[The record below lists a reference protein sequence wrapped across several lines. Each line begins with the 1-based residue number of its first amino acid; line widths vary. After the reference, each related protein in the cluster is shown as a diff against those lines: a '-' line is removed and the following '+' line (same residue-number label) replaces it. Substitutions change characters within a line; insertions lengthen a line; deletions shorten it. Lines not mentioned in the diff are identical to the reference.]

1 MLPNLIVG
9 NGVVV
14 SCGSPAHVIED
25 GAVAVSGE
33 LITDVGPCE
42 ELRRKY
48 PKARFEDVGG
58 RLIMPGMACTHT
70 HLYSTLG
77 LGMQSDGPAP
87 RVFSRILEGFWWR
100 LDRALTEEDIWISAM
115 MPLIRCVRNGT
126 TTIFD
131 HHSSPNAISGSLD
144 VIADAVTRVGIRA
157 LLAYE
162 VSDRDGPEVAD
173 EAIRENVRFIEQ
185 CKRNSSPLL
194 RATFGLHASL
204 TLSDGT
210 LKKCVEAPGAT
221 EAGFHIH
228 TAEGVED
235 LIRSIRRYG
244 KPVVKRLDEFG
255 IWNDRSLA
263 VNCVHVSPEEIE
275 ILRERDVSVV
285 HNPGSNMGNAV
296 GVAPIEAMLSRG
308 MRVGLGTDGYSCDM
322 FEVLKLA
329 NLLLK
334 HEEAD
339 PQAGWAEAP
348 LMAFEN
354 SYSIVAK
361 YWDTPVGVL
370 KPGAY
375 ADLIVVD
382 YWAPTPVCES
392 NFHSHVLL
400 GISGGMVDS
409 TMVGGRFLMRH
420 RELATV
426 DEQEVAARSRMLAK
440 DLWNRA

>member
-1 MLPNLIVG
+1 MIVG
-9 NGVVV
+9 SGVVV

-25 GAVAVSGE
+25 GAVAISGE
-33 LITDVGPCE
+33 LIVDVGPCE
-42 ELRRKY
+42 EVRQKY
-48 PKARFEDVGG
+48 PEARFEDVGG
-58 RLIMPGMACTHT
+58 RLIMPGMTCTHT
-70 HLYSTLG
+70 HLYSTFG
-77 LGMQSDGPAP
+77 VGMQFDGPP
-87 RVFSRILEGFWWR
+87 PKVFSRILEGLWWR
-100 LDRALTEEDIWISAM
+100 LDRALTEEDVWISAM
-115 MPLIRCVRNGT
+115 VPLIRCVRNGT
-126 TTIFD
+126 TTMFD
-131 HHSSPNAISGSLD
+131 HHSSPNAIAGSLD
-144 VIADAVTRVGIRA
+144 IIADAVTRVGIRA

-162 VSDRDGPEVAD
+162 VSDRDGPGVRD
-173 EAIRENVRFIEQ
+173 EAIGENVRFIER
-185 CKRNSSPLL
+185 CKRNPSPLL

-204 TLSDGT
+204 TLSDST
-210 LKKCVEAPGAT
+210 LTKCVEASGAR

-244 KPVVKRLDEFG
+244 KPVVKRLDDFG

-275 ILRERDVSVV
+275 ILKERDVSVV

-296 GVAPIEAMLSRG
+296 GAAPIEEMISRG

-322 FEVLKLA
+322 FEGLKIA

-339 PQAGWAEAP
+339 PQVGWAEAP

-354 SYSIVAK
+354 NSSIIAK
-361 YWDTPVGVL
+361 YWDVPIGVL
-370 KPGAY
+370 RPGAY

-392 NFHSHVLL
+392 SFHSHLLL

-426 DEQEVAARSRMLAK
+426 DEWEIAARSRELARE
-440 DLWNRA
+440 LWNRA

>member
-14 SCGSPAHVIED
+14 SCGSPVHVIED
-25 GAVAVSGE
+25 GAVAISGE
-33 LITDVGPCE
+33 LIADVGPCE
-42 ELRRKY
+42 DVRRKY
-48 PKARFEDVGG
+48 PDTRFEDVGG
-58 RLIMPGMACTHT
+58 RLIMPGMTCTHT
-70 HLYSTLG
+70 HLYSTFG
-77 LGMQSDGPAP
+77 VGMQFDGPPP
-87 RVFSRILEGFWWR
+87 RVLSRILEGLWWR

-131 HHSSPNAISGSLD
+131 HHSSPNAIPGSLD
-144 VIADAVTRVGIRA
+144 IIADAVTQVGIRA
-157 LLAYE
+157 SLAYE

-173 EAIRENVRFIEQ
+173 EAIRENVRFIER
-185 CKRNSSPLL
+185 CKRYPSPLL

-204 TLSDGT
+204 TLSDQT
-210 LKKCVEAPGAT
+210 LARCVEAPGAR

-228 TAEGVED
+228 AAEGVED

-244 KPVVKRLDEFG
+244 KPVVKRLDDFG

-263 VNCVHVSPEEIE
+263 VGCVHVSPEEIE
-275 ILRERDVSVV
+275 ILKERDVSVV

-296 GVAPIEAMLSRG
+296 GAAPVEEMLSRG

-322 FEVLKLA
+322 FEGLKIA
-329 NLLLK
+329 NLLLR

-339 PQAGWAEAP
+339 PQVGWAEAP

-354 SYSIVAK
+354 NSSIIAK
-361 YWDTPVGVL
+361 YWDDPVGVL
-370 KPGAY
+370 RPGAY

-382 YWAPTPVCES
+382 YWAPTPVCER
-392 NFHSHVLL
+392 NFHSHMLL

-409 TMVGGRFLMRH
+409 TIVGGRFLMRH

-426 DEQEVAARSRMLAK
+426 DEREIAVRSRELARN
-440 DLWNRA
+440 LWNRA